1 MQSPAP
7 AAPPAS
13 AAIREDAPQGVGCA
27 IGAVDAFRDFGGWI
41 VAIGASAGGL
51 DALERLFGALPCDTG
66 AAFVVIQHL
75 SPDHKS
81 MMDNLLARYTRMPVQ
96 VAVHDQAL
104 APDTVFLI
112 PPGKTM
118 RLAGSR
124 LQLDPKPP
132 HGLSL
137 PIDIFFTSLAEE
149 ARDRAIGVVLSG
161 TGSDGSR
168 GVVVLNAQGGFVFA
182 QDPDSAKF
190 DGMPR
195 AAIATGLVDQVAGP
209 AELAAAITAHIG
221 APRVSTLPQA
231 ESPAAGGTPLD
242 RILERLHVASG
253 IDFGDYKVATVMRR
267 IERRMQVLRASSL
280 DEYERRLAGAPE
292 EASLLRRELLIPVTR
307 LFRDPD
313 AYEALARHV
322 IDRLVGEH
330 AGAEPIRAWIAG
342 CATGEEAYTV
352 ALLFADA
359 FRRHGRR
366 LPLKIFATDVEPQ
379 YLESAAAGWYP
390 ANAAAEVPA
399 ALLDTGFV
407 KTDTGFQVR
416 PEIRQ
421 TVIFARH
428 NLLAD
433 PPFTRMHLV
442 CCRNVLIY
450 FEAAAQERVLERLRY
465 ALLPGGTLMLGPSE
479 SLGALHRD
487 FSVIDAR
494 HKLYR
499 LAHRGRPSPGLA
511 AALLPVRAAPRAGE
525 TRLHE
530 AAERPADAVLQRL
543 AQAYVPPT
551 LLIGAQRELLHV
563 FGPAQRWLQIR
574 EGESTLDVLKL
585 LPAELSW
592 AAALLLQTL
601 RQSPGEHRS
610 PVLRVSADGA
620 EHVVQLV
627 ARAVGAAGTEADG
640 GEALLTALTFETP
653 PSEGRALDEAQV
665 ALGIDQQQ
673 RLQALEQELSRTYD
687 SLRATIEEL
696 ETANEELQ
704 ATNEELMASNEE
716 LQSTNEELQSVNEE
730 LYTVNSEYQ
739 EKVDIL
745 NSLNADLE
753 NVSKASAIPTLFVD
767 DALTLVRFT
776 PEAAQLFKVRDGDVG
791 RSIEDFA
798 HTLDYPELFADAR
811 RTIDAGRTTEREVR
825 SRDGRWWLARM
836 QPYADK
842 AHSRPRA
849 VMTFVDITSV
859 KDFQRLQAI
868 VDSLADHLA
877 VVDGHGQ
884 ITMVNA
890 SWRRFA
896 DANGDARM
904 LHCGPGVNYLKVC
917 AEAALRDEDA
927 RRAYDGLVAVLGGQQ
942 PAFSLRY
949 PCHSPTQRRWFQM
962 LVSPVGHPGGGA
974 VITHRDITPWVEA
987 PAESTP

>member
-1 MQSPAP
+1 MQSPAL
-7 AAPPAS
+7 APPGPADTGR
-13 AAIREDAPQGVGCA
+13 AAGPRAD
-27 IGAVDAFRDFGGWI
+27 GAFDGWV

-96 VAVHDQAL
+96 VAAHDQAL
-104 APDTVFLI
+104 APDTIYLI

-118 RLAGSR
+118 RLAGAR
-124 LQLDPKPP
+124 LQLDPKPA

-137 PIDIFFTSLAEE
+137 PIDIFFASLAEE
-149 ARDRAIGVVLSG
+149 AHRRAIAVVLSG

-168 GVVVLNAQGGFVFA
+168 GLGAINAQGGFVFA
-182 QDPDSAKF
+182 QDPGSAKF

-195 AAIATGLVDQVAGP
+195 AAIATGLVDQVAAP
-209 AELAAAITAHIG
+209 AELAALIVAQMG
-221 APRVSTLPQA
+221 AARTSAPLAAEAPQA
-231 ESPAAGGTPLD
+231 GATPLD
-242 RILERLHVASG
+242 RILERLHTASG
-253 IDFGDYKVATVMRR
+253 IDFRDYKPTTVMRR
-267 IERRMQVLRASSL
+267 IERRMQVLHAASL
-280 DEYERRLAGAPE
+280 GEYEHRLATSPD

-307 LFRDPD
+307 LFRDPE
-313 AYEALARHV
+313 AYEALAAQV

-330 AGAEPIRAWIAG
+330 EGTEPIRVWIAG

-359 FRRHGRR
+359 FRRLGRR
-366 LPLKIFATDVEPQ
+366 PALKIFATDVETQ
-379 YLESAAAGWYP
+379 YLDSAAAGAYP
-390 ANAAAEVPA
+390 ATTAAEVPP
-399 ALLDTGFV
+399 ALLDLGFV
-407 KTDTGFQVR
+407 KTEAGFQVR

-421 TVIFARH
+421 SVIFARH

-450 FEAAAQERVLERLRY
+450 FEAGAQDRVLERLRY
-465 ALLPGGTLMLGPSE
+465 ALQPGGTLMLGPSE
-479 SLGALHRD
+479 TLGAQQRD
-487 FSVIDAR
+487 FAVVDSR

-499 LAHRGRPSPGLA
+499 LAHRGRVSLGLA
-511 AALLPVRAAPRAGE
+511 AAVLPRLQGQRASGLRGPAAADAAGE
-525 TRLHE
+525 
-530 AAERPADAVLQRL
+530 AALRGLV
-543 AQAYVPPT
+543 QAYVPPT

-563 FGPAQRWLQIR
+563 FGAAQRWLQIR
-574 EGESTLDVLKL
+574 EGEPTLDVLKL
-585 LPAELSW
+585 LPPELSW
-592 AAALLLQTL
+592 AAALLLQAM
-601 RQSPGEHRS
+601 QQAPGEHRS
-610 PVLRVSADGA
+610 PTLRVPA
-620 EHVVQLV
+620 EGGGERVLQLV
-627 ARAVGAAGTEADG
+627 ARPVPGADG
-640 GEALLTALTFETP
+640 ALATLSVETA
-653 PSEGRALDEAQV
+653 PSDGPALDDAQV

-673 RLQALEQELSRTYD
+673 RLQALEQELSRAND

-767 DALTLVRFT
+767 DTLALLRFT

-791 RSIEDFA
+791 RSLEDFA
-798 HTLDYPELFADAR
+798 HTLDYPELFGDAR
-811 RTIDAGRTTEREVR
+811 RTIEARRTAEREVR

-836 QPYADK
+836 QPYTDK

-877 VVDGHGQ
+877 VVDAQGQ

-896 DANGDARM
+896 DANGDAHM
-904 LHCGPGVNYLKVC
+904 VHCGPGTNYLKVC
-917 AEAALRDEDA
+917 AEAALADDDA
-927 RRAYDGLVAVLGGQQ
+927 RRAYDGLTAVLAGRQ
-942 PAFSLRY
+942 PSFSLRY
-949 PCHSPTQRRWFQM
+949 PCHSPTEQRWFQM
-962 LVSPVGHPGGGA
+962 QVTPVGHPGGGA
-974 VITHRDITPWVEA
+974 LITHRDITSWVA
-987 PAESTP
+987 PPTPPQP